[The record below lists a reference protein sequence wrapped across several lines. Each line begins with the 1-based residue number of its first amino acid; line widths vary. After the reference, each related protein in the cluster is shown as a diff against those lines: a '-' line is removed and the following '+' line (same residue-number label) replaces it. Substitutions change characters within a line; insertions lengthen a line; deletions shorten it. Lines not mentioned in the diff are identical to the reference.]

1 MSWLIS
7 FGIVLGISIL
17 FYLFFWVAD
26 YLKYHYP
33 VMTEKIAMMIFLGI
47 LLFIFTVLVHQLIW
61 G

>member
-26 YLKYHYP
+26 YLKYYYP